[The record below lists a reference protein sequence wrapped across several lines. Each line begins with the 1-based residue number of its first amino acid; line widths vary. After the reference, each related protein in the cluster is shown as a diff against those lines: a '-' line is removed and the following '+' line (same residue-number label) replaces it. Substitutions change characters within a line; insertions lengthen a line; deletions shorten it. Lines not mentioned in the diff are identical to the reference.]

1 MEQNALLQLSH
12 ISKRYKTQ
20 LALKDISM
28 TLRKGEILGFLGPS
42 GAGKTT
48 TIILPDSFGQRAGK
62 QKFWEPIRP
71 IWMRQSM
78 KKSALFPITAVSMK
92 R

>member
-48 TIILPDSFGQRAGK
+48 TIINYYRTA
-62 QKFWEPIRP
+62 
-71 IWMRQSM
+71 
-78 KKSALFPITAVSMK
+78 SANERGSKNSGNRFVQYGCVNL
-92 R
+92 